1 MQHNRQANLEL
12 STDLDKETDIWNK
25 QARQA
30 SESTFSQPALSTPR
44 NYKITRMLSS
54 LFNKQFKS
62 YYIRLNN

>member
-12 STDLDKETDIWNK
+12 STDLNKETDVCNK

-30 SESTFSQPALSTPR
+30 SESTFSQSALSIPG
-44 NYKITRMLSS
+44 NYKITRMLS
-54 LFNKQFKS
+54 LPFNKQFKS